1 MELEELKYNDELKGQ
16 QSSTVI
22 VDAALTQAITTAN
35 PAFVAAGAAAAV
47 ASSSSMKDNNN
58 DNNNPKKASRWGK
71 KEKTPDAAVKGE
83 DAPVTSEEK
92 KAANYLELYRFGTKT
107 DKLYTAITV
116 VASLVSGSGQ
126 PMVALLM
133 SNIINDLATLDEAGK
148 KRTIVHQVVLFTA
161 IGCAIFVACYL
172 QMCFWTLSAENQV
185 KRIHEEYLHTI
196 LRQEIGCHDAD
207 KQAESLT
214 TRLNS
219 DTQLIYDGMADKGWK
234 LSLVLLAC
242 VPLIG
247 ACAAMLSKFTVANAS
262 KGKDS
267 YSKAGSVAEQVISS
281 IQTVVT
287 FSGQKREAAPYVHQ
301 LDLASKTGK

>member
-47 ASSSSMKDNNN
+47 ASSSSMKDNKFIT
-58 DNNNPKKASRWGK
+58 P
-71 KEKTPDAAVKGE
+71 EQKTKSVATSATTAA
-83 DAPVTSEEK
+83 EEK